1 MLNHIHSFDWN
12 NIKILESN
20 YNKKLI
26 SEMLYIKEQ
35 FNSQKLSFSIIRIFV
50 CLIFFLIITSDDLLF
65 VLSLINILNNIL
77 YSICFICTSTF
88 ALTRNLINTSLTHI
102 FSIQNINVFTIHIV
116 SPLHNLIL
124 DFYFN

>member
-35 FNSQKLSFSIIRIFV
+35 FSDINSQKLSFSTIRIFV
-50 CLIFFLIITSDDLLF
+50 CLIFFLIITSDIFCLF
-65 VLSLINILNNIL
+65 HS
-77 YSICFICTSTF
+77 
-88 ALTRNLINTSLTHI
+88 R
-102 FSIQNINVFTIHIV
+102 
-116 SPLHNLIL
+116 
-124 DFYFN
+124 